1 MLDAS
6 ALTLGVPATALPD
19 AALAAAG
26 LPSAQQMAA
35 DSVSTDRALDPPS
48 YSTEGAGAEPWSSCM
63 VAMGAGCSGMDGV
76 ESLSLNRTRK
86 ATAFLHQHA
95 SWFQQVVEMVA
106 HWHGGDG
113 KTSSPLSRTNKAR
126 TRWCVFTTGSV
137 RAQIIRTWASPA
149 ACTHSRSERREC
161 CASTRGRSP
170 PPRWPPRRRAGRSR
184 PPPPVTTPNIPAV
197 PTVLPQVDGALEAML
212 SWNIWSIEE

>member
-63 VAMGAGCSGMDGV
+63 VAMGAGCSGVDGV

-86 ATAFLHQHA
+86 VTASCISTYPGSSKWSRWLPTGMA
-95 SWFQQVVEMVA
+95 
-106 HWHGGDG
+106 GTG
-113 KTSSPLSRTNKAR
+113 K
-126 TRWCVFTTGSV
+126 
-137 RAQIIRTWASPA
+137 
-149 ACTHSRSERREC
+149 HH
-161 CASTRGRSP
+161 
-170 PPRWPPRRRAGRSR
+170 R
-184 PPPPVTTPNIPAV
+184 P
-197 PTVLPQVDGALEAML
+197 
-212 SWNIWSIEE
+212 